1 MGTVMGSRRKTA
13 GFSLLEAVILVT
25 IMSIVAV
32 AAGVGLQ
39 SIVRIP
45 KAADN
50 VLAINR
56 QLASDMEQL
65 KAGGWA
71 GLTVGVTNNNVT
83 INGTSYAR
91 TITIAQA
98 NPDGSGNKTDFEQVT
113 VTIGNQSVST
123 YVTQP

>member
-1 MGTVMGSRRKTA
+1 MGKMRKTA

-45 KAADN
+45 KAADS

-56 QLASDMEQL
+56 QLASDLEQL
-65 KAGGWA
+65 KAGGW
-71 GLTVGVTNNNVT
+71 GDW
-83 INGTSYAR
+83 R
-91 TITIAQA
+91 
-98 NPDGSGNKTDFEQVT
+98 SGRRATT
-113 VTIGNQSVST
+113 
-123 YVTQP
+123 